1 MDSEDFKSGMTKI
14 FFRPGKQCLST
25 RTTTL
30 RNHLPLYLIGHG
42 RPRIEPGSP
51 SLKGKRGDHDT
62 TSTENFTIIH
72 FRGVPESIF

>member
-1 MDSEDFKSGMTKI
+1 MAVGMDSEDFKSGMTKV

-30 RNHLPLYLIGHG
+30 RNNLPLYLIG
-42 RPRIEPGSP
+42 RIEPGTP

-62 TSTENFTIIH
+62 SSTENFTIIH